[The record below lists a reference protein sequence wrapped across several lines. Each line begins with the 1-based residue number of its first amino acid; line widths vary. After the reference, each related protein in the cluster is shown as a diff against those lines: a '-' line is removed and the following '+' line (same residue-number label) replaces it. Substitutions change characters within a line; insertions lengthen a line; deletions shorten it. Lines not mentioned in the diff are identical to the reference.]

1 MSKYGIETGQNPFDA
16 DSIPDQRRNVKENRR
31 QKGGEFVMTLALI
44 YIGAAA
50 SAACIMKIVEALDAP
65 RGNRRRKA

>member
-1 MSKYGIETGQNPFDA
+1 
-16 DSIPDQRRNVKENRR
+16 
-31 QKGGEFVMTLALI
+31 MTLALI